1 MRRLQYSFIAA
12 LAASAA
18 LAEVD
23 WTASVIAVNDGTESD
38 PVALATEV
46 VSSGELHVGKNAAGA
61 LAIVSGGS
69 FSNMAAGKKI
79 CVGSA
84 QTGWLSVQG
93 GSLETRFLY
102 VGDAGDGTLLVNGES
117 SSVKADRTLVLGN
130 RAGTTG
136 LLEVS
141 GGGSVTIT
149 REVTVGASGFGAMN
163 LLNGAFAGRGFTV
176 GSGAS
181 STGIV
186 TVCSPS
192 TVSISENYSVTVGAE
207 GNGTLRLAG
216 GAFSPKNSRMSLI
229 VRQNETAM
237 GLVSGWGSISHGGSS
252 SQRSHIENNGVIAAD
267 GSDDEGGAAER
278 TLLFG
283 PQNDPFR
290 NNIENDSTNGW
301 YAVNKGLLTLPHS
314 SDDLPS
320 AGDSGVCTWGEAEDD
335 DAIDLVNS
343 ARVTFHA
350 IANSGTESKPNGITG
365 FTGNLYAA
373 DRSDVPALPGG
384 AAAVG
389 VWSFDISGLYE
400 TADFEFRYDH
410 VKAPKGV
417 KLYQLGSDGETWT
430 KLETVGLDGYRAKV
444 SGVAAGA
451 PLMFA
456 AVAASS
462 SGTIVIIR

>member
-23 WTASVIAVNDGTESD
+23 WTASVIAVNEGTESD

-69 FSNMAAGKKI
+69 FSNMAAGKKT

-130 RAGTTG
+130 SAGTTG
-136 LLEVS
+136 FLEVS

-283 PQNDPFR
+283 SQNDPFR

-314 SDDLPS
+314 STGLPP

-335 DAIDLVNS
+335 AAIDLVNS
-343 ARVTFHA
+343 ARVTLIA
-350 IANSGTESKPNGITG
+350 ISSSSGISA
-365 FTGNLYAA
+365 FTGHLYAA

-389 VWSFDISGLYE
+389 VWSFDIDGLYE

-430 KLETVGLDGYRAKV
+430 KLEAESFADYRVKV
-444 SGVAAGA
+444 SGIPRADASR
-451 PLMFA
+451 MFA
-456 AVAASS
+456 AVAAAP
-462 SGTIVIIR
+462 SGLAVFVR

>member
-23 WTASVIAVNDGTESD
+23 WTASVIAVNEGTESD

-149 REVTVGASGFGAMN
+149 REVTVGDSGFGAMN

-216 GAFSPKNSRMSLI
+216 GAFSPKNSRMPLI

-237 GLVSGWGSISHGGSS
+237 GLVSGWGSISHGGTS
-252 SQRSHIENNGVIAAD
+252 SQRSYIENNGVIAAD
-267 GSDDEGGAAER
+267 GSDDEWGAAER

-283 PQNDPFR
+283 SQNDPFR
-290 NNIENDSTNGW
+290 NNIENNSTNGW

-314 SDDLPS
+314 STGLPP
-320 AGDSGVCTWGEAEDD
+320 AGDSGVVTWGEAEDD
-335 DAIDLVNS
+335 DVIDLVNS
-343 ARVTFHA
+343 ARTTFH
-350 IANSGTESKPNGITG
+350 GITDTSEKKQG
-365 FTGNLYAA
+365 IYSFTGNLYAA
-373 DRSDVPALPGG
+373 DRDDVPALPGG
-384 AAAVG
+384 VEAVG
-389 VWSFDISGLYE
+389 IWEFDISGLYE
-400 TADFEFRYDH
+400 TLDVEFRYDH
-410 VKAPKGV
+410 IKAPKGV
-417 KLYQLGSDGETWT
+417 KIYQLGTDGETWT